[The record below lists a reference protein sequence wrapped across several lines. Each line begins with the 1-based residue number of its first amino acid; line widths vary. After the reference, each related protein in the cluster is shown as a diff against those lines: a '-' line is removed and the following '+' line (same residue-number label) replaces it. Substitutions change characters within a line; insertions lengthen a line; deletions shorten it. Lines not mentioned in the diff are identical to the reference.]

1 MKIIYY
7 VEFNKSIK
15 QYKVC
20 PLDNSQLE
28 YNPELLSVIDSA
40 GFLAIYVKAK
50 SPVGALAKAIQLFSN
65 YNKKLI
71 SNNFKTTQKPDSSS
85 VAATVFVLM
94 QHLNMTYSE
103 ACQAIQSGVAD
114 KLVTLIYDSLAKDC
128 IGDN

>member
-7 VEFNKSIK
+7 VEFNKSIN

-65 YNKKLI
+65 YNKKLV
-71 SNNFKTTQKPDSSS
+71 SKNTTEKLDSSD
-85 VAATVFVLM
+85 ADTMFVLM